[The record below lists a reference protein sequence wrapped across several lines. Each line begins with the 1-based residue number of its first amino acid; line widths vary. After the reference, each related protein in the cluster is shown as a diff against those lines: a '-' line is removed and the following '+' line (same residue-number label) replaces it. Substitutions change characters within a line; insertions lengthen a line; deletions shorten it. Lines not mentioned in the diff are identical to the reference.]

1 MKKFVFAMVAC
12 VSAIISGCKPDVEL
26 TPETAYSA
34 GIRIGATA
42 GALVS
47 AQQYEAKITDKSLEV
62 VNLVV
67 GLVPDDGKTFKDV
80 WAPKIEEFLGK
91 QDGMSDLTKIGVNLV
106 ATVLI
111 TALDKEVVKHP
122 EILKQKCIAAK
133 LLVGVAEGY
142 KTYVKP
148 SNSSSGEAGVRHVID
163 RALYREMEQWLKQ
176 K

>member
-1 MKKFVFAMVAC
+1 MKKFVFVMVAC
-12 VSAIISGCKPDVEL
+12 VSAIISGCKPYEEL
-26 TPETAYSA
+26 TPDTAYSA

-47 AQQYEAKITDKSLEV
+47 AQQYEVKITDKSLEV
-62 VNLVV
+62 VDLVV
-67 GLVPDDGKTFKDV
+67 GLVPGEGQTFKDV

-91 QDGMSDLTKIGVNLV
+91 QESVSDLTKIGINLI
-106 ATVLI
+106 ATVLV

-122 EILKQKCIAAK
+122 EILKKKDIAVK

-148 SNSSSGEAGVRHVID
+148 SNSSSGEACVRCAID
-163 RALYREMEQWLKQ
+163 GNLYREMEQWIKQ

>member
-1 MKKFVFAMVAC
+1 MKRLMFAFIAC
-12 VSAIISGCKPDVEL
+12 VAAIITGCKPDEGL
-26 TPETAYSA
+26 TPETSYSA

-47 AQQYEAKITDKSLEV
+47 AQRYEAKITDKSLEV
-62 VNLVV
+62 VDLVV
-67 GLVPDDGKTFKDV
+67 GLAPGEGQTFKDV

-91 QDGMSDLTKIGVNLV
+91 QEGMSDLTKIGVNLI

-122 EILKQKCIAAK
+122 EILKQKYIAAK

-148 SNSSSGEAGVRHVID
+148 SNFSNEVGVRYAID
-163 RALYREMEQWLKQ
+163 GALYREMEQWFKQ